1 MALCA
6 VACKEKRMPS
16 FDVVNRVDLQ
26 EVENA
31 VNNTRKVISTRFDFK
46 GSNTELTF
54 DKKACEIHI
63 VTSDTMKLQAVDDTL
78 ATHLA
83 KRKVDVKTLD
93 RKEPEP
99 TSKGHIKQ
107 DIKLHEGIDRETAK
121 KITKMIKDTKLKVQ
135 TQIQDDQVRVT
146 AKKIDDLQ
154 AVIAMLKEKKLE
166 VPLQYINMKS

>member
-1 MALCA
+1 
-6 VACKEKRMPS
+6 MPS
-16 FDVVNRVDLQ
+16 FDVVNRVDVH

-31 VNNTRKVISTRFDFK
+31 VNTTRKVIATRFDFR

-54 DKKACEIHI
+54 DKKAREIHI

-107 DIKLHEGIDRETAK
+107 DIRLREGIDRDTAK
-121 KITKMIKDTKLKVQ
+121 KIVKWIKETKLKVQ
-135 TQIQDDQVRVT
+135 AQIQDNQIRVT

-154 AVIAMLKEKKLE
+154 AVIGMLKEKKLD

>member
-1 MALCA
+1 
-6 VACKEKRMPS
+6 MPS

-26 EVENA
+26 EVDNA
-31 VNNTRKVISTRFDFK
+31 VNNARKVIDTRFDFR

-54 DKKACEIHI
+54 DKKACQIHI
-63 VTSDTMKLQAVDDTL
+63 VTSDTMKLQAVNDTL

-107 DIKLHEGIDRETAK
+107 DIQLHEGIDRDTAK
-121 KITKMIKDTKLKVQ
+121 KITKWIKETKLKVQ
-135 TQIQDDQVRVT
+135 AQIQDDQVRVT
-146 AKKIDDLQ
+146 GKKIDDLQ
-154 AVIAMLKEKKLE
+154 TIIAMLKEKNLD

>member
-1 MALCA
+1 
-6 VACKEKRMPS
+6 MPS
-16 FDVVNRVDLQ
+16 FDVVNRVDVQ

-31 VNNTRKVISTRFDFK
+31 VNNARKVIATRFDFR
-46 GSNTELTF
+46 GSDTELTF
-54 DKKACEIHI
+54 DKKARKIHI

-83 KRKVDVKTLD
+83 KRKVDVKTLE
-93 RKEPEP
+93 RKEPEA

-107 DIKLHEGIDRETAK
+107 DIQLREGIDRDTAK
-121 KITKMIKDTKLKVQ
+121 KIVKWIKETKLKIQ
-135 TQIQDDQVRVT
+135 TQIQDNQIRVT

-154 AVIAMLKEKKLE
+154 AVIGMLKEKKLD